1 MLSRIAESLFWIG
14 RYAERADGAARIVDV
29 LRLQLVEG
37 FVGAESIDA
46 GSVLHMVMGI
56 PSEDLGDLSA
66 IGDRLVFDL
75 GNPSSITGALFSC
88 RENARRARET
98 VSTELWEAI
107 NTTWHRWNGLG
118 SSGVSERHLRFI
130 RERAALIAGVADS
143 SMSHD
148 DTWEFL
154 ILGRSLERADMT
166 ARLVATGGLT
176 APHTDWST
184 VLTSCG
190 AQQAVMR
197 SHRGVVDDAVAATF
211 LVLDRAFPRSVM
223 FSLNRAEECLRRLSP
238 ESSRVGVSDE
248 ARRLLGRVRTQ
259 LEYSDPADLVLDLPS
274 RMLTVQQAVMAA
286 SGQITGRYFQSGG
299 AVAWTGELL

>member
-14 RYAERADGAARIVDV
+14 RYAERADGTARIVDV

-37 FVGAESIDA
+37 FAGAESIDA

-66 IGDRLVFDL
+66 IGDRLVFDVH
-75 GNPSSITGALFSC
+75 NPSSITGALYSC

-107 NTTWHRWNGLG
+107 NTTWHRWSGLG
-118 SSGVSERHLRFI
+118 RGALTERHLRFI
-130 RERAALIAGVADS
+130 RQRSALLAGVADS

-148 DTWEFL
+148 DAWEFL

-176 APHTDWST
+176 APHTDWSS
-184 VLTSCG
+184 VLSSCG

-197 SHRGVVDDAVAATF
+197 SHRGVVDDSVAATF
-211 LVLDRAFPRSVM
+211 LVLDRAFPRSVL

-259 LEYSDPADLVLDLPS
+259 LEYADPADLVLDLPA
-274 RMLTVQQAVMAA
+274 RMLSVQQSVTAA
-286 SGQITGRYFQSGG
+286 SGQISARYFQSGS
-299 AVAWTGELL
+299 AVAWTGELV